1 MHWKEFFCFNK
12 SDRQVLFVL
21 LGAIVIFLLVTYLMG
36 DHNKD
41 GDDLPASTL
50 LREKREKNASRET
63 QQPYYYVEGR
73 KAELF
78 PFDPNTADST
88 QLLRLGLQP
97 WQVRNIYRYRA
108 KGGVYRKPQDFARLY
123 GLTVK
128 QYRAMEPYIHI
139 SSDYQDASTLFA
151 PSSGG
156 ERGRSYYDDGRADE
170 GNEGKQ
176 SQNGST
182 ATLRDGRTPNEYH
195 RDTLRYPIK
204 LKPGEQIA
212 LNTSDT
218 TQLKK
223 VPGIGSFYARKI
235 VRYRERLGGYYDV
248 SQLMEIEGF
257 PENALAYFR
266 ISRNDIQRMNVNKL
280 SAAQLRSHPYIN
292 YMMAKAILDYRRL
305 KGPLQSMQDL
315 RLLPDFTPENIR
327 RIEPY
332 IEF

>member
-12 SDRQVLFVL
+12 SDRQVLLVL
-21 LGAIVIFLLVTYLMG
+21 LGAIAIFLLATYFLD
-36 DHNKD
+36 DHEED
-41 GDDLPASTL
+41 GDGLPANTL
-50 LREKREKNASRET
+50 VAGKQGKNTAKGQR
-63 QQPYYYVEGR
+63 QPYYYVEGR

-128 QYRAMEPYIHI
+128 QYRAMEPYIRI
-139 SSDYQDASTLFA
+139 SPDYQDASTLF
-151 PSSGG
+151 G
-156 ERGRSYYDDGRADE
+156 SY
-170 GNEGKQ
+170 
-176 SQNGST
+176 
-182 ATLRDGRTPNEYH
+182 RDGYDGQRYGKTDGYSSSETSASPSHDGTTANEYH
-195 RDTLRYPIK
+195 RDTLRYPVK

-218 TQLKK
+218 IQLKK
-223 VPGIGSFYARKI
+223 VPGIGSYYARKI
-235 VRYRERLGGYYDV
+235 VKYRERLGGYYDV
-248 SQLMEIEGF
+248 SQLLEIDGF
-257 PENALAYFR
+257 PEDALTYFKV
-266 ISRNDIQRMNVNKL
+266 SQNDIHRLNVNKL
-280 SAAQLRSHPYIN
+280 TAAQLRSHPYIT

-305 KGPLQSMQDL
+305 KGPVQSLQDL
-315 RLLPDFTPENIR
+315 RLLPDFTSETIR

-332 IEF
+332 VEF